1 MKVVSGVDLEPTI
14 PAEAAQALFK
24 MSNGNVCM
32 RTRLGK
38 MGWERALICDD
49 CGKIQSVE
57 SLIVLERDD
66 EAAFARIL
74 AFCAQHKHDSHTRS
88 ANLNKEVFETVKMD
102 SVRRIKEI

>member
-1 MKVVSGVDLEPTI
+1 MGYPVKDLEPTI

-32 RTRLGK
+32 KTQLGRL
-38 MGWERALICDD
+38 GWERALVCDD

-88 ANLNKEVFETVKMD
+88 TLSKDIFETVKVG
-102 SVRRIKEI
+102 SERRIKEV

>member
-1 MKVVSGVDLEPTI
+1 MKVVNGVDLEPSI

-32 RTRLGK
+32 KTRLTR

-49 CGKIQSVE
+49 CNKVQSVE
-57 SLIVLERDD
+57 ALIVLERDD

-74 AFCAQHKHDSHTRS
+74 KFCAQHKHDSHTRS
-88 ANLNKEVFETVKMD
+88 ASADSFSMVKTE
-102 SVRRIKEI
+102 SSRRIKEI

>member
-32 RTRLGK
+32 KTRLGQR
-38 MGWERALICDD
+38 GWERALICDD
-49 CGKIQSVE
+49 CNKVQSVE
-57 SLIVLERDD
+57 ALIVLERDD

-74 AFCAQHKHDSHTRS
+74 AFCSQHKHDSHTRA
-88 ANLNKEVFETVKMD
+88 ANLGKDMFETVKMD
-102 SVRRIKEI
+102 SGRRIKEV

>member
-32 RTRLGK
+32 KTRLGQR
-38 MGWERALICDD
+38 GWERALICDD
-49 CGKIQSVE
+49 CNKVQSVE
-57 SLIVLERDD
+57 ALIVLERDD

-74 AFCAQHKHDSHTRS
+74 NFCAQHKHDSHTR
-88 ANLNKEVFETVKMD
+88 AGNLDKDMFETVKI
-102 SVRRIKEI
+102 SSERRIKEV